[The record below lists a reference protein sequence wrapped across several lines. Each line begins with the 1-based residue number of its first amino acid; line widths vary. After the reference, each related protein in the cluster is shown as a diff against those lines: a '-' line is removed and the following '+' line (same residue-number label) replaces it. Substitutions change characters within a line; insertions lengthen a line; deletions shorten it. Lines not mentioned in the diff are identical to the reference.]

1 MADAPPAVEAPPAQS
16 PLGVETVSDPFQENP
31 ALFVGGAFVGGLAL
45 AMILRKLG
53 PDD

>member
-1 MADAPPAVEAPPAQS
+1 MADGAPATETPTSEPPR
-16 PLGVETVSDPFQENP
+16 GVETVSDPFEENP

-45 AMILRKLG
+45 AIILRQLG

>member
-1 MADAPPAVEAPPAQS
+1 MADAAPAETAPPGS

-45 AMILRKLG
+45 AIILRKLG
-53 PDD
+53 PDDD